1 MREAHNVI
9 SLRNVDTPLVG
20 GSNHELQNADF
31 NGLTPKTKIPT
42 TPNALAKLVNIIN
55 IYNNVIN
62 YIFSGPKCQLNT

>member
-20 GSNHELQNADF
+20 GSNNTLQNADF

-42 TPNALAKLVNIIN
+42 TPNALAKLVISL
-55 IYNNVIN
+55 
-62 YIFSGPKCQLNT
+62 IFMLKLIDLFLGPKRQLNT